1 MLSFVYSENVAF
13 DTAPREDSG
22 QSAHS
27 GSLFR
32 IFNER
37 IKTRLYN
44 FDPLKSHFY
53 ILKFW
58 FTGEYITFFFYLAEK
73 HRLWYS
79 LLTSTHNLCFEQKYG
94 KYQNFFI

>member
-13 DTAPREDSG
+13 DMAPREDSG

-37 IKTRLYN
+37 IFTKKRLYN

-53 ILKFW
+53 IVKFGS
-58 FTGEYITFFFYLAEK
+58 TGGIHNFFFIWLK
-73 HRLWYS
+73 NIDCGTR
-79 LLTSTHNLCFEQKYG
+79 
-94 KYQNFFI
+94 

>member
-13 DTAPREDSG
+13 DMAPREDSG

-37 IKTRLYN
+37 IFTKKRLYN

-53 ILKFW
+53 IVKSG
-58 FTGEYITFFFYLAEK
+58 FTGVYITFFYLAEK

-79 LLTSTHNLCFEQKYG
+79 LEPPRRGGSNEYPQ
-94 KYQNFFI
+94 FIF